1 VKPWETVRREVLGAW
16 RSIRY
21 DLDRRPTADGETG
34 VPAAYRDR
42 PGDGASLDLRL
53 RPVPTA
59 DEDWY
64 SEPLPERVS
73 IWAPLKD
80 PRRVLATGAVA
91 SVIAAS
97 ATGTFFAVTGGLGI
111 LLADA
116 NAGAPVPE
124 RAPATA
130 TQVGASSP
138 ASRQHRPAPPAG
150 PRAAA
155 AGRPSATPGARPA
168 GPAEPIPPVAVTTS
182 PPSRSPVPEATPSAS
197 ASHGASLSAS
207 PSTSP
212 TP

>member
-1 VKPWETVRREVLGAW
+1 MKPWETMRREVLGAW

-21 DLDRRPTADGETG
+21 DLDRRPGADGE
-34 VPAAYRDR
+34 PDAAAHRDR
-42 PGDGASLDLRL
+42 PGDGASLDLRP
-53 RPVPTA
+53 RPVTTA

-116 NAGAPVPE
+116 NAGVPVPE

-130 TQVGASSP
+130 TQAGASSP
-138 ASRQHRPAPPAG
+138 ASRQHRAAPPAR
-150 PRAAA
+150 PQAAVA
-155 AGRPSATPGARPA
+155 SRPSATPAARPA
-168 GPAEPIPPVAVTTS
+168 GPAEPVPSVVVTTS

-197 ASHGASLSAS
+197 TSHSAS
-207 PSTSP
+207 PSAAPSASP